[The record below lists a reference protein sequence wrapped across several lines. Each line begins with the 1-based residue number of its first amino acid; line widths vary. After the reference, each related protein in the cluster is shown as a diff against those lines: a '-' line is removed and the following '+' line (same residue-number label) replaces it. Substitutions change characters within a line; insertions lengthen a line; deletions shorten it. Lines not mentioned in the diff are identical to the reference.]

1 MRDKSIALPALNL
14 QLMAI
19 IDLKHHRKL
28 FIVGQLFTFK
38 MYVLKK
44 PGVPMAIEKD
54 DEYLWV
60 SNRDVVIERHYDQTQ
75 NRKEAN

>member
-44 PGVPMAIEKD
+44 AGVPMAIEKD

-60 SNRDVVIERHYDQTQ
+60 STGMW
-75 NRKEAN
+75 